1 MFTKQRCLWMLIIL
15 VGIACNE
22 GPKTPDVSNIKINL
36 TVKRFDQDFFKT
48 DTSNLSYSLK
58 ALEKKYPTFYSDF
71 IEKIVG
77 LSTEDSMNF
86 SINIKKF
93 IHDYKPIFDSSK
105 TIEKGIE
112 EAASETKE
120 GLKYVAYYFP
130 GYKLPNE
137 FIPFIGPMD
146 AFVNTATGIQSE
158 IITTN
163 ALCTGLQLH
172 LGEKSSFYRSEPGQQ
187 LYPEYLS
194 RRFTTAY
201 ISVNCMKN
209 IIDDIMPLN
218 YNSKNFLE
226 ILVDHGKRIYL
237 LDLFLPAKKDE
248 FKLGY
253 TTAQLKGVT
262 DNEGLIW
269 NYFTENNLLYET
281 DLLKI
286 RSFIG
291 DAPETVEFGQ
301 GSPGFISLY
310 VGRKIIETYMNK
322 NKSTTIDQLIIMD
335 AAKILAGS
343 KYKPR

>member
-1 MFTKQRCLWMLIIL
+1 MFTKQLSFWILIFLIG
-15 VGIACNE
+15 VSCND
-22 GPKTPDVSNIKINL
+22 GPKTPDVSNVKINL
-36 TVKRFDQDFFKT
+36 TVRRFDQDFFKT
-48 DTSNLSYSLK
+48 DTFNLSYSLK
-58 ALEKKYPTFYSDF
+58 ALEKKYPNFYADF

-77 LSTEDSMNF
+77 LSTEDSINF
-86 SINIKKF
+86 SVNIKKF

-112 EAASETKE
+112 EATLETKE
-120 GLKYVAYYFP
+120 ALKNVAYYFP

-172 LGEKSSFYRSEPGQQ
+172 LGGESSFYTSELGQQ

-194 RRFTTAY
+194 RRFTTEY

-209 IIDDIMPLN
+209 IIDDIIPLN

-226 ILVDHGKRIYL
+226 ILVDHGKRMYL
-237 LDLFLPAKKDE
+237 LDLFLPIKKDE

-301 GSPGFISLY
+301 GSPGFISLF
-310 VGRKIIETYMNK
+310 VGRKIIETYMRK
-322 NKSTTIDQLIIMD
+322 NKSTTIDQLISMD

>member
-1 MFTKQRCLWMLIIL
+1 MFTKQLSFLALIFLIG
-15 VGIACNE
+15 VSCND
-22 GPKTPDVSNIKINL
+22 GPKTPDVSNVKINL
-36 TVKRFDQDFFKT
+36 TVRRFDQDFFKT
-48 DTSNLSYSLK
+48 DTLNLSYSLK
-58 ALEKKYPTFYSDF
+58 ALEKKYPYFYTDF
-71 IEKIVG
+71 IEKIVA
-77 LSTEDSMNF
+77 LSTEDNINF

-112 EAASETKE
+112 EATSETKE
-120 GLKYVAYYFP
+120 ALKYVAYYFP

-172 LGEKSSFYRSEPGQQ
+172 LGGKSSFYTSEPGQQ

-194 RRFTTAY
+194 RRFTTEY

-226 ILVDHGKRIYL
+226 ILVDHGKRMYL
-237 LDLFLPAKKDE
+237 LDLFLPNKKDE

-301 GSPGFISLY
+301 GSPGFVSLF
-310 VGRKIIETYMNK
+310 VGREIVDTYMRK
-322 NKSTTIDQLIIMD
+322 NESTTIDQLIIMD

>member
-1 MFTKQRCLWMLIIL
+1 MKYIFFLL
-15 VGIACNE
+15 VISFFVLNCNQ
-22 GPKTPDVSNIKINL
+22 GPKKPDVSNIKVDL
-36 TVKRFDQDFFKT
+36 TLRRFDQDFFKI
-48 DTSNLSYSLK
+48 DTLNLTSSLIK
-58 ALEKKYPTFYSDF
+58 LEKQYPIFYADF

-77 LSTEDSMNF
+77 LNTGDSISF
-86 SINIKKF
+86 DYDIKRF
-93 IHDYKPIFDSSK
+93 IKDYRPLFDSLRKVES
-105 TIEKGIE
+105 GIQ
-112 EAASETKE
+112 EAALESKE
-120 GLKYVAYYFP
+120 ALKYVKYYFP
-130 GYKLPNE
+130 NYKLPNE
-137 FIPFIGPMD
+137 FVTFVGPMD
-146 AFVNTATGIQSE
+146 AFVNTATGMQSE

-163 ALCTGLQLH
+163 ALGVGLQLH
-172 LGEKSSFYRSEPGQQ
+172 LGEKSTFYTSELGQQ

-194 RRFTTAY
+194 RRFTTEY

-226 ILVDHGKRIYL
+226 ILVDHGKRMYL

-253 TTAQLKGVT
+253 TTAQLKGVR

-310 VGRKIIETYMNK
+310 VGRQIIQQYMERK
-322 NKSTTIDQLIIMD
+322 TKTTLEQLIALD

>member
-1 MFTKQRCLWMLIIL
+1 MKYIFFLL
-15 VGIACNE
+15 VISFFGLNCNQ
-22 GPKTPDVSNIKINL
+22 GPKKPDVSNIKVDFTL
-36 TVKRFDQDFFKT
+36 RRFDQDFFKI
-48 DTSNLSYSLK
+48 DTLNLTSSLSK
-58 ALEKKYPTFYSDF
+58 LEKQYPIFYTDF

-146 AFVNTATGIQSE
+146 AFVNTATGMQSE

-172 LGEKSSFYRSEPGQQ
+172 LGENSSFYRSEPGQQ

-194 RRFTTAY
+194 RRFTTDY

-209 IIDDIMPLN
+209 IIDDIIPLN

-226 ILVDHGKRIYL
+226 ILVDHGKRMYL
-237 LDLFLPAKKDE
+237 LDLFLPTKKDE

-253 TTAQLKGVT
+253 TSAQLKGVT

-281 DLLKI
+281 ELSKI

-301 GSPGFISLY
+301 GSPGFISLF
-310 VGRKIIETYMNK
+310 VGRKIIETYMRK
-322 NKSTTIDQLIIMD
+322 NKSTSIDQLINMD